1 MTAAFKLMLVESY
14 HNIAEALGHLATMGI
29 AHDAVQ
35 EHVGKRK
42 SVSQLQPEHHHPSD
56 PKEEDIATRLH
67 KGERVKALKVG
78 GL

>member
-1 MTAAFKLMLVESY
+1 
-14 HNIAEALGHLATMGI
+14 MGI

-56 PKEEDIATRLH
+56 PKEEDIAARLH
-67 KGERVKALKVG
+67 KGERVKALQVG